1 MRLTAVKDRIGVPPD
16 DPPLAATEHALKQW
30 NEIPRIFASPTY
42 RLDNNEVERI
52 NRYIS
57 LTRRRLT
64 IGSPTPEPKPPPCTT
79 LLRSPATAAESTSS
93 TTSATSSTSAPHGHQ
108 TPPLKNT
115 ETCFPTAGDPHK
127 NSRPKSG
134 RLSFLA
140 PTCYRGRLYL
150 YFQG

>member
-16 DPPLAATEHALKQW
+16 DPLLAATEHALRQC

-42 RLDNNEVERI
+42 KLDNNEVERI

-64 IGSPTPEPKPPPCTT
+64 IGSHSGAE
-79 LLRSPATAAESTSS
+79 AAALYHSLAITCHRCSVNAS
-93 TTSATSSTSAPHGHQ
+93 TTSATSSTAAPHGHQ

-115 ETCFPTAGDPHK
+115 ATCFPTAGDPHK

-134 RLSFLA
+134 RLSF
-140 PTCYRGRLYL
+140 
-150 YFQG
+150 